1 MRRRLIV
8 VFLVPL
14 VAILLT
20 LGGATAWSTTRSI
33 QQEFYAEQLGDLGY
47 FVTSARQAL
56 RSGSAT
62 VIDAE
67 ARRFTEVY
75 GIDVVV
81 FDLAASIWAG
91 SGTTE
96 VLPEQEAERVRLA
109 LSGRRA
115 EAPGPVFPWSV
126 ADASLVEP
134 VFDDGDVIGAVM
146 VSADGAAPRTQIL
159 QQILVLTFVA
169 LVSVVL
175 GILLVFRLARW
186 VLAPVRRLD
195 EAMVAIERGE
205 MDARVSEDTGPPELR
220 RMTRV
225 FNGMADEIERVMTR
239 QQEFALNASHELRN
253 PLNALLLRVE
263 HLATGLGREWR
274 HDVEETREEG
284 RRMARILET
293 LLGLARGGRG
303 DSTISAVDLT
313 TLVARRTEAWREVA
327 GQRGIAMRTSGEE
340 TVMSVTDRTIV
351 ESALDA
357 VIDNAVKYSPER
369 SVVDIGILHDARYC
383 RITVR
388 DHGPGLTRE
397 QAAFATDRFWRGD
410 RDDSVTG
417 SGLGLAIATDL
428 LSSVGGE
435 LVVSTPDDGGLLV
448 TFILPD
454 YALEGGVDAATEGD
468 RV

>member
-1 MRRRLIV
+1 MRRRLVV

-14 VAILLT
+14 VAILLS
-20 LGGATAWSTTRSI
+20 LGGATVWSATRST
-33 QQEFYAEQLGDLGY
+33 QQAFYTEQLGDVGY

-56 RSGSAT
+56 LSGSAT

-67 ARRFTEVY
+67 AWRFNEVY

-81 FDLAASIWAG
+81 FDLTGGVWAAG
-91 SGTTE
+91 GTVAE
-96 VLPEQEAERVRLA
+96 ILPEDDAARVRLA

-115 EAPGPVFPWSV
+115 EVPEPVFPWTV

-146 VSADGAAPRTQIL
+146 VSTDVEAPRSEIRLQIL
-159 QQILVLTFVA
+159 ILSLVA
-169 LVSVVL
+169 IVSIAL
-175 GILLVFRLARW
+175 GVLLVFQLARW
-186 VLAPVRRLD
+186 VLSPVRRLD
-195 EAMVAIERGE
+195 DAMVAIERGE
-205 MDARVSEDTGPPELR
+205 MDARVAEDTGPPELR

-263 HLATGLGREWR
+263 HLATGLGDEWR
-274 HDVEETREEG
+274 DDVEETREEG

-303 DSTISAVDLT
+303 DSTFSAVDLA
-313 TLVARRTEAWREVA
+313 TLAARRADAWREVA
-327 GQRGIAMRTSGEE
+327 ARRGIVVRSTGAGP
-340 TVMSVTDRTIV
+340 VMSVTDRTIV

-357 VIDNAVKYSPER
+357 VIDNAVKFSPGGSAVEVGAHR
-369 SVVDIGILHDARYC
+369 DAGAC
-383 RITVR
+383 RVTVR
-388 DHGPGLTRE
+388 DRGPGLTRE
-397 QAAFATDRFWRGD
+397 EAAYATDRFWRGD
-410 RDDSVTG
+410 GGAEAPG

-428 LSSVGGE
+428 LAAIGGE
-435 LVVSTPDDGGLLV
+435 LAVDSPDGGGLLV
-448 TFILPD
+448 SLLIPD
-454 YALEGGVDAATEGD
+454 GAVA
-468 RV
+468 